1 MILVKIIGIAF
12 LIIHY
17 KEWLDILNDIL
28 KKPKRIFLVPSKIMG
43 CMMCSSYWVALI
55 YTGDIG
61 LAGFISLIGF
71 TLDKYIISSPIKL

>member
-17 KEWLDILNDIL
+17 KEWIEILNGIL
-28 KKPKRIFLVPSKIMG
+28 KNKKRILLIPSKIGG
-43 CMMCSSYWVALI
+43 CMMCASFWVALI

-61 LAGFISLIGF
+61 LSGFISLLAF
-71 TLDKYIISSPIKL
+71 TIDKYIISSPIKL